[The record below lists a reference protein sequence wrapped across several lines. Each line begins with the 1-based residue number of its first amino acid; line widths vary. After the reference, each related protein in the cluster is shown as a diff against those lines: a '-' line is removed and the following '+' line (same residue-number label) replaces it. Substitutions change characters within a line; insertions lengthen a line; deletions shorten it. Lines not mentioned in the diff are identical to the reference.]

1 MSGCSGEPGGAR
13 FHLDVNYDI
22 LSARPGHPLPAGTLT
37 RVFRLIRSPRVLAA
51 LAGIA
56 ALFVMAMLVPL
67 PGPQQIRDWAGGAG
81 PLLPVLFFLFYALVA
96 VAPVPRTVLTVTSG
110 VLFGPVLGSLLALGA
125 TGVSATL
132 ALLGVRAV
140 GRGRVAEHLHHP
152 AVRAI
157 DDRLAQRGWL
167 AVAALRMIPMAP
179 FSIVNY
185 CCGLSS
191 VRVAP
196 YLLATVVGS
205 APGTISTVIL
215 AGSLAGGTDPLA
227 VTVSA
232 LCLSLG
238 LIGLVVDARMPVAK
252 AGEPTGEP
260 LPVRG

>member
-1 MSGCSGEPGGAR
+1 MS
-13 FHLDVNYDI
+13 
-22 LSARPGHPLPAGTLT
+22 
-37 RVFRLIRSPRVLAA
+37 RLIRSPRLLLA

-56 ALFVMAMLVPL
+56 VLFVVATMVPL
-67 PGPQQIRDWAGGAG
+67 PGPQQIRDWAGDAG

-110 VLFGPVLGSLLALGA
+110 VLFGPVLGSVIALGA

-132 ALLGVRAV
+132 ALLAVRAV
-140 GRGRVAEHLHHP
+140 GRERVAEHLNHP

-157 DDRLAQRGWL
+157 DARLAQRGWL

-191 VRVAP
+191 VRVLP
-196 YLLATVVGS
+196 YLAATVIGS

-215 AGSLAGGTDPLA
+215 AGSLAGHTNPVA

-232 LCLSLG
+232 VCLSLG
-238 LIGLVVDARMPVAK
+238 LLGLAVDAK
-252 AGEPTGEP
+252 
-260 LPVRG
+260 LPVRDTAPAAEPEPAPARG

>member
-1 MSGCSGEPGGAR
+1 MS
-13 FHLDVNYDI
+13 
-22 LSARPGHPLPAGTLT
+22 
-37 RVFRLIRSPRVLAA
+37 RLIRSPRLLMA

-56 ALFVMAMLVPL
+56 VLFVVAMLVPL
-67 PGPQQIRDWAGGAG
+67 PGPQQIRAWAGGAG

-110 VLFGPVLGSLLALGA
+110 VLFGPVLGSVIALGA

-140 GRGRVAEHLHHP
+140 GRARVADHLNHP

-157 DDRLAQRGWL
+157 DARLAQRGWL

-191 VRVAP
+191 VKVLP
-196 YLLATVVGS
+196 YLVATLAGS

-215 AGSLAGGTDPLA
+215 AGSLAGETSPIA

-232 LCLSLG
+232 VCLSIGLLG
-238 LIGLVVDARMPVAK
+238 LVLDARMPLAP
-252 AGEPTGEP
+252 AQASTPDAEP
-260 LPVRG
+260 VNARG